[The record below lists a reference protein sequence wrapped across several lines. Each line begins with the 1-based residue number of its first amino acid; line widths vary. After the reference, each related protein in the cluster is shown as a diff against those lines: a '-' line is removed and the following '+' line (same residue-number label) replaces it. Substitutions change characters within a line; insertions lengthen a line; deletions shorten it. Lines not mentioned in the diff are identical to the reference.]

1 MKYIFRIISFLFSFI
16 VPIMLIYTAW
26 TEKDYLKLAIWL
38 VAFISNIFVFKEI
51 FNLLSKD
58 DNEDPIEYM
67 KKKL

>member
-1 MKYIFRIISFLFSFI
+1 
-16 VPIMLIYTAW
+16 MLIYIAW

-67 KKKL
+67 KNKL